1 MSEKSVREERHRALW
16 RRYGAE
22 LQESTGGKLR
32 ASDEMALAAY
42 LDGTLDE
49 AGRAKV
55 EAWLAAV
62 PEGLDL
68 VLAAREALVEPG
80 IVPPEAVVR
89 RAAALVPDPPASRLA
104 GRLREILMPLWQ
116 PLGWSGAVAGVLLA
130 CVVGFQLG
138 QSGYESSVALE
149 QLEVAEAGFVFDP
162 ADEEIL

>member
-1 MSEKSVREERHRALW
+1 MNEKSEREERDRALW
-16 RRYGAE
+16 RRLRAE
-22 LQESTGGKLR
+22 LQD
-32 ASDEMALAAY
+32 AAADEAWAPDETALAAY
-42 LDGTLDE
+42 LDGALDE
-49 AGRAKV
+49 GGRARV

-68 VLAAREALVEPG
+68 VLAAREALAELSVAA
-80 IVPPEAVVR
+80 PEAVVR
-89 RAAALVPDPPASRLA
+89 RAAALVPDPPGSRLA
-104 GRLREILMPLWQ
+104 GRLHGFFAPLWR

-138 QSGYESSVALE
+138 QSGYQGTVALE